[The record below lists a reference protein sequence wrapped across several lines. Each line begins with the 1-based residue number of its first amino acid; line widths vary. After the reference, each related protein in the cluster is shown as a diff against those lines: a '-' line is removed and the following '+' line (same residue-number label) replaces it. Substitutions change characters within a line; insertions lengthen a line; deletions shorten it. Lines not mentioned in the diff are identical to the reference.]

1 MNNKSPKSKRKWV
14 FSEIFATF
22 VDETF
27 FLLNDMILAFFRY
40 IYYRT
45 LHAYLNFGWSYRF
58 SSHCSFGNVGGSIL
72 FNLIS
77 IVLLCVYLA
86 VGPIKDDTEMMYYSI
101 AIPCLLITFL
111 LMGKIVIVND
121 NDDGKFYN
129 ELNTQYGCEKY
140 RQLKGV
146 LVFLY
151 YVLTLIVFISL
162 GILVIWLC
170 NRQQYYRLFTAY
182 AVVLPLW

>member
-1 MNNKSPKSKRKWV
+1 V

-45 LHAYLNFGWSYRF
+45 LHAFLNFGWSYRF
-58 SSHCSFGNVGGSIL
+58 SSHCSFSNVGGSIL

-121 NDDGKFYN
+121 NDDDKFYN
-129 ELNTQYGCEKY
+129 ELNTQYGCENY

-162 GILVIWLC
+162 GILVI
-170 NRQQYYRLFTAY
+170 
-182 AVVLPLW
+182 

>member
-1 MNNKSPKSKRKWV
+1 
-14 FSEIFATF
+14 
-22 VDETF
+22 
-27 FLLNDMILAFFRY
+27 MILAFFRY

-58 SSHCSFGNVGGSIL
+58 SSQCSFSNVGGSIL

-77 IVLLCVYLA
+77 IVLLFVYLA
-86 VGPIKDDTEMMYYSI
+86 VGPIKDNTNMMYYSI

-111 LMGKIVIVND
+111 LMSKIVVIND
-121 NDDGKFYN
+121 NDNDKFYN

-151 YVLTLIVFISL
+151 YVLTMIVFISL
-162 GILVIWLC
+162 GILVI
-170 NRQQYYRLFTAY
+170 
-182 AVVLPLW
+182 